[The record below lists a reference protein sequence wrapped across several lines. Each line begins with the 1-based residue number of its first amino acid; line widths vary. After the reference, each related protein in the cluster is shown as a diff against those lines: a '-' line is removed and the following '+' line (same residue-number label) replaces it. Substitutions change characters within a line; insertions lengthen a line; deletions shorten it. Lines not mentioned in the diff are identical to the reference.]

1 MKANAMNRPCLLL
14 PLLLGACSLM
24 PDYQRPLLEIPSA
37 YREAGAWQMAAQTF
51 AAPERWWQAFGDP
64 VLDGLEEQLVVDN
77 QNIKLA
83 EAQYRA
89 ARAAV
94 DSARAGL
101 WPSLG
106 LNAGASRGANATTT
120 AGSSATANLYTLS
133 AQSSWEV
140 DLWGRVRNGVAAAA
154 AQEEAADAAV
164 GAARLSAQAL
174 LAQSYFQLRTA
185 EAQAELFTRSV
196 AAYERFLQLTRNRRD
211 AGVASTLDVAQAE
224 TQLNSARSQLAEA
237 KLQRAQYGHALAT
250 LLGKPPAAVNIPPA
264 GSGLAQVPPAP
275 TILPSTTL
283 ERRYDVHAAER
294 QVAAANAQIGV
305 ARAAWFPVLDL
316 AASGGYRNDAIAHLI
331 SLPNRFWSIGPALA
345 LTLFDGGARSAA
357 LEQAQAGVDQA
368 AATYRQTVLVAF
380 QEVEDN
386 LAAARLL
393 AEEAASQDAALAAA
407 RKAREIAENQYR
419 AGIVAALNVIT
430 AQTSELNVENAA
442 LSLWNRRMAAAT
454 QLLKNTGGRA
464 WPGRTAE

>member
-1 MKANAMNRPCLLL
+1 MKAHAMNRPCLLL

-24 PDYQRPLLEIPSA
+24 PDYQRPPLEVPSA
-37 YREAGAWQMAAQTF
+37 YREAGAWQRAAQSF
-51 AAPERWWQAFGDP
+51 AVPERWWQAFGDP
-64 VLDGLEEQLVVDN
+64 ILDALEAQLVVDN

-83 EAQYRA
+83 EGQYRA

-94 DSARAGL
+94 DGARAGL

-106 LNAGASRGANATTT
+106 LNAGASRGASATT
-120 AGSSATANLYTLS
+120 GSGSAIANLYTLS

-140 DLWGRVRNGVAAAA
+140 DLWGRVRSGVATAAGK
-154 AQEEAADAAV
+154 EEAAEAAV

-174 LAQSYFQLRTA
+174 LAQTYFQLRTA
-185 EAQAELFTRSV
+185 EAQAALFTRSV
-196 AAYERFLQLTRNRRD
+196 AAYERFLQLTRNRRE

-224 TQLNSARSQLAEA
+224 TQLNSARSALAEA
-237 KLQRAQYGHALAT
+237 QLQRAQAEHALAT
-250 LLGKPPAAVNIPPA
+250 LLGKPPAAVSIPA
-264 GSGLAQVPPAP
+264 AAERLAEVPPVPAL
-275 TILPSTTL
+275 LPSTTL
-283 ERRYDVHAAER
+283 ERRYDIYAAER

-331 SLPNRFWSIGPALA
+331 SLPNRIWSIGPALA
-345 LTLFDGGARSAA
+345 LSLFDGGARSAA

-368 AATYRQTVLVAF
+368 AAAYRQTVLAAF

-430 AQTSELNVENAA
+430 AQTSELNAENAA
-442 LSLWNRRMAAAT
+442 LSLWSRRMAAAT

-464 WPGRTAE
+464 WPGRPTE